1 VSVPGLCRA
10 DAGARPQGSDIVV
23 IDNLGSH
30 KSEAVQRAIRAAGAY
45 LLFLPAYSPDLLP
58 IEQVFAKLKH
68 LLR

>member
-1 VSVPGLCRA
+1 
-10 DAGARPQGSDIVV
+10 VV